1 MYDALYWSWGAWMCC
16 NRSSTATILTV
27 PDKSHN
33 RWHKSP
39 DRFFFSITVYGFNLQ
54 YDDSIWGSLY
64 VPKTHFKFQTSPFQ
78 FGDNM
83 TWLHCCTPLAHFRF
97 RFLSQALYKA
107 SEADYKLPQFR
118 FLSSCDVLK
127 DVTMT
132 SLHSMGL
139 LTDHEHH
146 FADIL
151 DRFLASNSSVCF
163 GRTVFDVSLTQCKH
177 YSTEY
182 STVYLLYSIAYEPS
196 GMRTGLQSGRT
207 SGCHCTVFFLVL
219 QRLWTLPGV
228 KPEHKHWFTE
238 KAAAAISF
246 GKRADAASRMI
257 FNAKGR
263 CGRQFHVLQPKAH
276 FGNIV
281 SCSTVK
287 KVFLQIASLNTIR
300 KPTDLQ

>member
-1 MYDALYWSWGAWMCC
+1 MVLIYSMM
-16 NRSSTATILTV
+16 
-27 PDKSHN
+27 
-33 RWHKSP
+33 
-39 DRFFFSITVYGFNLQ
+39 TVYEDLCMYLKHTLNFRPLHFHLET
-54 YDDSIWGSLY
+54 IWLDY
-64 VPKTHFKFQTSPFQ
+64 TAAP
-78 FGDNM
+78 
-83 TWLHCCTPLAHFRF
+83 RF

-228 KPEHKHWFTE
+228 KPEHKHWFTD

-287 KVFLQIASLNTIR
+287 KKCFFKLQVWT
-300 KPTDLQ
+300 Q